1 MDVQVRANSFDIE
14 TPQSYTKPEEA
25 FNQLLE
31 GQATVTSDDED
42 SSQKSQLI
50 GIGDLNDQS
59 DTAAGAVTSVS
70 SILPALINNLQ

>member
-1 MDVQVRANSFDIE
+1 MKKIIYSLLIAFLIELIFVDVQVRANSFDIE

-42 SSQKSQLI
+42 SSQKS
-50 GIGDLNDQS
+50 
-59 DTAAGAVTSVS
+59 
-70 SILPALINNLQ
+70 